1 MNKLFLLSFLLF
13 GFLWSCSD
21 SELLTPGDEF
31 QTTIESGTYTFEL
44 NGVFTD
50 LSDLTIATTSAE
62 NSQIRG
68 ANTANHSIVITIPQA
83 LSVGTFS
90 QADGSTVI
98 INMGAAGVFTNVG
111 ADNTL
116 LPLNL
121 AITTVN
127 NSAGLVSG
135 IFSGT
140 VYNATTEETQVISN
154 GQFFEIQF
162 EPEVQNDRILK
173 ANFNNQL
180 FDFSTN
186 ANAMGI
192 QTAAVIQGINVDQIQ
207 TLSITVPGG
216 ISVGTFTEENQV
228 VYQVNLG
235 TSGNPNDVYT
245 NYNATTDTYLP
256 VSLVITSITTGDNAR
271 VKGTFTGTIT
281 KFTNGVPGEEIEV
294 SLGEINVPVV
304 TP

>member
-1 MNKLFLLSFLLF
+1 MNKSFLFSFLLL

-21 SELLTPGDEF
+21 SELITPGDEF
-31 QTTIESGTYTFEL
+31 QTVIESGTYTFEL

-50 LSDLTIATTSAE
+50 LSDATIATTSAE

-68 ANTANHSIVITIPQA
+68 ANTASHSIVISISEA

-90 QADGSTVI
+90 HSDGATVI
-98 INMGAAGVFTNVG
+98 INLGQAGVFTNVS
-111 ADNTL
+111 AQNEL

-121 AITTVN
+121 SITTVN

-140 VYNATTEETQVISN
+140 VYNAISEETRVITN

-207 TLSITVPGG
+207 TLSITIPGG
-216 ISVGTFTEENQV
+216 ISVGSFTEANEV

-235 TSGNPNDVYT
+235 TSENPSDVYT
-245 NYNATTDTYLP
+245 NYNSSTDTYLP
-256 VSLVITSITTGDNAR
+256 VTLNITAVTAQRVI
-271 VKGTFTGTIT
+271 GTFSGTIT
-281 KFTNGVPGEEIEV
+281 KFTGGVPGEEITITN
-294 SLGEINVPVV
+294 GQINVPIN
-304 TP
+304 